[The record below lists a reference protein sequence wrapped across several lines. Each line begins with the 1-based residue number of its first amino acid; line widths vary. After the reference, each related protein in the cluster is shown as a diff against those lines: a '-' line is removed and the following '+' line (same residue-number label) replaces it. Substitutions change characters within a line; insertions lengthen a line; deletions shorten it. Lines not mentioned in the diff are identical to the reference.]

1 MVFAIKFLHICN
13 LLVTA
18 RLMKEL
24 KNNYQID
31 DWNQFIRDGNLDA
44 LSKVYFHN
52 YDLLFTYGL
61 KCTDDKRMVEDAIQ
75 DVFIN
80 LIKSRKSIGDVKN
93 LVGYLIITFRRK
105 LFLDLNK
112 QKRILLTDQL
122 PEEQFEFFKGTDLDF
137 SENENLERIH
147 LIIKQCIGNLSSKQ
161 QEIIFLRFENGIS
174 YEEIAK
180 ILQISV
186 DSCYKSVY
194 RSIKAIRND
203 VEKILGKG
211 GNIILLVLAKLAK

>member
-1 MVFAIKFLHICN
+1 
-13 LLVTA
+13 
-18 RLMKEL
+18 MKEL

-52 YDLLFTYGL
+52 YDLLYTYGL

-80 LIKSRKSIGDVKN
+80 LIKSRKCIGDVKN

>member
-1 MVFAIKFLHICN
+1 
-13 LLVTA
+13 
-18 RLMKEL
+18 MKEL